1 MKKEE
6 LEKILPKDGPNLEE
20 VQKYI
25 NKYKNEIIV
34 VKYGGNVLID
44 RQIFNNFITDLTIL
58 FQLGLSVV
66 VVHGGGPRIKREL
79 DKSNIKSKF
88 IRGLR
93 VTDEK
98 IINVVEKVLIE
109 FNEDIVSSLKEKG
122 INGISLNT
130 KQNNVIEVIP
140 EAEEL
145 GFVGIPNKINVDII
159 KDQIKNNLIPIVSPL
174 GLGTNNQAYNIN
186 GDNAAGAIA
195 KSLRSRRLLLMTN
208 VEGVLDKNKKL
219 IQEIST
225 SEILEMIKNGTIT
238 EGMIPKI
245 NTCLD
250 AINNGVTAVAVGSA
264 LVNSAG
270 LILTHATA
278 GDNVAITVDAEH
290 GHGINPHP
298 LALQQHAEQDD
309 GKDEPHR
316 TPEPE
321 LTVTGRLATQMRQSN
336 GLELRQHGMPE
347 ETVQGHDRRQP
358 PVVLPPE
365 NAGKRQRRQQR
376 AHPHNQQALTC
387 RIAQPT
393 PEIGRNAAHQHRNGN
408 QLANARGLKPEG
420 LEIQ

>member
-1 MKKEE
+1 MNKEE
-6 LEKILPKDGPNLEE
+6 LEKILPIDGPNLEE

-98 IINVVEKVLIE
+98 IIDIVEKVLIE

-130 KQNNVIEVIP
+130 KKNNVIEVIP

-145 GFVGIPNKINVDII
+145 GFVGIPTKIDVDII
-159 KDQIKNNLIPIVSPL
+159 KDKIDKKLIPIISPL
-174 GLGTNNQAYNIN
+174 GIGKNNQTFNIN
-186 GDNAAGAIA
+186 GDSAAGFIA
-195 KSLRSRRLLLMTN
+195 KSLKSRRLLLMTN
-208 VEGVLDKNKKL
+208 VEGVLDKNSKL
-219 IQEIST
+219 VQEISS
-225 SEILEMIKNGTIT
+225 SEILKMIKDETIT

-250 AINNGVTAVAVGSA
+250 AINNGVTAVAIIDGRKKHSVLFEIFSDKGS
-264 LVNSAG
+264 G
-270 LILTHATA
+270 TLIR
-278 GDNVAITVDAEH
+278 
-290 GHGINPHP
+290 
-298 LALQQHAEQDD
+298 
-309 GKDEPHR
+309 K
-316 TPEPE
+316 
-321 LTVTGRLATQMRQSN
+321 
-336 GLELRQHGMPE
+336 
-347 ETVQGHDRRQP
+347 
-358 PVVLPPE
+358 
-365 NAGKRQRRQQR
+365 
-376 AHPHNQQALTC
+376 
-387 RIAQPT
+387 
-393 PEIGRNAAHQHRNGN
+393 
-408 QLANARGLKPEG
+408 
-420 LEIQ
+420 